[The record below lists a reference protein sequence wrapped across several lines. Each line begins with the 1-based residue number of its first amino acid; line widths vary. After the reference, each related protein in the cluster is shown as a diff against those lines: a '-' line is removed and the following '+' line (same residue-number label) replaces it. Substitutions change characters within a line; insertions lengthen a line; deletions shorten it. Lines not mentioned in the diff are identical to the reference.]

1 MGFEN
6 GQSGT
11 QQLQPPVFPLGQV
24 PPGTPPRAELIVQPL
39 EEDGDVH
46 NTSYVSHYYSML
58 HLTSS
63 CRSSKTKIVV
73 EGAPHTFILDT
84 GAEVSIVP
92 RDFLANTNAVNQTVT
107 SHTVKAFGRGDVFIE
122 GPYYLNTEICGVHFV
137 HPYYVSSKDPLYIY
151 YKIVHGVQI
160 KKKKIVKRK

>member
-24 PPGTPPRAELIVQPL
+24 PPGTLPRAVLKIQPL

-46 NTSYVSHYYSML
+46 DASYVSHYYSML
-58 HLTSS
+58 HLTSF
-63 CRSSKTKIVV
+63 CRSPKTKIVV
-73 EGAPHTFILDT
+73 EGSSHTFILDT

-92 RDFLANTNAVNQTVT
+92 RDFLATTNAVNQTVT
-107 SHTVKAFGRGDVFIE
+107 SHTVKAFGRGDVLID
-122 GPYYLNTEICGVHFV
+122 GPYYLNTEICGVYFV
-137 HPYYVSSKDPLYIY
+137 HLSCIMC
-151 YKIVHGVQI
+151 
-160 KKKKIVKRK
+160 

>member
-1 MGFEN
+1 MGFQN
-6 GQSGT
+6 GLSGT

-39 EEDGDVH
+39 EEDGDCVD
-46 NTSYVSHYYSML
+46 NTSYVSNYYSML

-63 CRSSKTKIVV
+63 CRSPKTKIVV
-73 EGAPHTFILDT
+73 EGSPHTFILDT

-92 RDFLANTNAVNQTVT
+92 RDFLATTNAVHQTVT

-122 GPYYLNTEICGVHFV
+122 GPYYLNTEICGVRFV
-137 HPYYVSSKDPLYIY
+137 HPYYVSSKDPLYVAGYDLIT
-151 YKIVHGVQI
+151 KA
-160 KKKKIVKRK
+160 

>member
-1 MGFEN
+1 MGFQN

-24 PPGTPPRAELIVQPL
+24 PPGTPPRAVLKVQPLL
-39 EEDGDVH
+39 EEDGDDDD
-46 NTSYVSHYYSML
+46 NTSYVSHYYSVL

-63 CRSSKTKIVV
+63 CRSPKTKIVV

-92 RDFLANTNAVNQTVT
+92 RDFLATTNAVNQTVT
-107 SHTVKAFGRGDVFIE
+107 SHTVKAFGRAT
-122 GPYYLNTEICGVHFV
+122 YLLKAPIT
-137 HPYYVSSKDPLYIY
+137 
-151 YKIVHGVQI
+151 
-160 KKKKIVKRK
+160 